1 MSYLLESLYRHQGA
15 RQLAKFSIVGCL
27 NLAISLTVFTVLYSQ
42 LRLGTLIMNSTGG
55 VGLWFTHVLNGFG
68 IDKID
73 AAVANTFSYAA
84 GMMNSF
90 YLNRLWTFGAEV
102 PAMTRLP
109 RFVLVNALS
118 FTVSTL
124 ILLVVVDVLGAPY
137 FPVFCATLAIVTTI
151 NFIGNKFWTFS
162 APLRHQ
168 TVD

>member
-27 NLAISLTVFTVLYSQ
+27 NLAISLTVFTLLYSQ
-42 LRLGTLIMNSTGG
+42 IRLGTLLMNSTGD
-55 VGLWFTHVLNGFG
+55 VGLWVTHVLNGFG
-68 IDKID
+68 IVKID

-90 YLNRLWTFGAEV
+90 YLNRAWTFGAKV

-109 RFVLVNALS
+109 RFVLINALS

-124 ILLVVVDVLGAPY
+124 ILCVVVDVGGAPY
-137 FPVFCATLAIVTTI
+137 FPVFCATLGIVTTI
-151 NFIGNKFWTFS
+151 NFFGNKFWTFS
-162 APLRHQ
+162 DPLGHQ

>member
-1 MSYLLESLYRHQGA
+1 MSNLLESLHRHQGA
-15 RQLAKFSIVGCL
+15 RQLGKFSIVGCL
-27 NLAISLTVFTVLYSQ
+27 NLAISLTVFILLYSQ
-42 LRLGTLIMNSTGG
+42 LKLGTLIMTSTGD
-55 VGLWFTHVLNGFG
+55 VGLWLTQVLNGLG

-90 YLNRLWTFGAEV
+90 YLNRLWTFEAKV

-124 ILLVVVDVLGAPY
+124 ILLVAVDVLGAPY
-137 FPVFCATLAIVTTI
+137 LPVLCATLGIVTII
-151 NFIGNKFWTFS
+151 NFLGNKFWTFS
-162 APLRHQ
+162 DPLRHE
-168 TVD
+168 TAG

>member
-1 MSYLLESLYRHQGA
+1 MSYLLESLHRHQGA

-27 NLAISLTVFTVLYSQ
+27 NLAISLTVFILLYSQ
-42 LRLGTLIMNSTGG
+42 LKLGTLIMNSTGD
-55 VGLWFTHVLNGFG
+55 VGLWLTQVLSGLG

-90 YLNRLWTFGAEV
+90 YLNRLWTFEAKV

-137 FPVFCATLAIVTTI
+137 LPVLCATLGIVTII
-151 NFIGNKFWTFS
+151 NFLGNKFWTFS
-162 APLRHQ
+162 DPLRHE
-168 TVD
+168 TVG